1 MNANHKKTPRR
12 PRLPRNQ
19 SLILPDLCA
28 TTAVF
33 FLVLVSELLVLVWV
47 LLQSGINWVQLGY
60 MSLIVQWIVLPSA
73 AILCRLRPWLAR
85 RPLWQGWLA
94 AFASVSLVGL
104 VVSLAGDW
112 MVKGD
117 LSAING
123 WKILRQTAATA
134 IIAALLLRYFQL
146 QQQVVDRSQAELSAR
161 VEALQNRIRPHFLF
175 NSLNTIA
182 ELIATRPVEAER
194 AVEDLSRLFR
204 ASLKEAGTFW
214 TLEDE
219 LALVQGYLSLEQWRL
234 GDRLKVVWRTPQPTA
249 RWSVPVLILQPLIE
263 NAIVHGIAPQVQ
275 GGTLVI
281 GCYQQGRRLVI
292 DIENPLP
299 EPADET
305 DADKEPTRGNQVAL
319 ANIRHRLATLYGDG
333 SKLYAAREERCFRV
347 RLTLPARLYNKNQAG
362 LYESIGSR

>member
-1 MNANHKKTPRR
+1 MTKTKRKPTRAK
-12 PRLPRNQ
+12 PPRNQ

-28 TTAVF
+28 TTSVF

-47 LLQSGINWVQLGY
+47 LLQSGIDWIQLGY
-60 MSLIVQWIVLPSA
+60 MSLTVQWIVLPSA
-73 AILCRLRPWLAR
+73 AILCRLRHWLAR
-85 RPLWQGWLA
+85 RPLWQGWLV
-94 AFASVSLVGL
+94 AFAAVSTVGF

-112 MVKGD
+112 IVKGSWQD
-117 LSAING
+117 TDG
-123 WKILRQTAATA
+123 WQVLRQTAATA

-146 QQQVVDRSQAELSAR
+146 QQQVVDRSRAEMAAR

-194 AVEDLSRLFR
+194 AIEDLSRLFR
-204 ASLKEAGTFW
+204 ASLREAGTFW
-214 TLEDE
+214 SLEEE

-234 GDRLKVVWRTPQPTA
+234 GDRLRVVWRTPKPTL

-275 GGTLVI
+275 GGTLMI
-281 GCYQQGRRLVI
+281 GCYQRGERLII

-299 EPADET
+299 DNS
-305 DADKEPTRGNQVAL
+305 PTAQEGRESRGNQVAL
-319 ANIRHRLATLYGDG
+319 NNIRHRLATLYGDG
-333 SKLYAAREERCFRV
+333 SKLYAAPEERSYRV
-347 RLTLPARLYNKNQAG
+347 RLTLPARLYNPRE
-362 LYESIGSR
+362 ESNESLGRRR